1 MHDHDQ
7 TPLFA
12 LEFRRELDFFD
23 LKKRDFS
30 GEFLVLRQLHCRSS
44 SELDAIN
51 VFLGV
56 RVYAMRDSNCARVHK
71 CQNACSPFLAGVG
84 SEWRGFLPAADAPL
98 Q

>member
-30 GEFLVLRQLHCRSS
+30 GEFLVLRQLHV
-44 SELDAIN
+44 N
-51 VFLGV
+51 
-56 RVYAMRDSNCARVHK
+56 N
-71 CQNACSPFLAGVG
+71 Q
-84 SEWRGFLPAADAPL
+84 
-98 Q
+98 